1 MHEEKKEIDSKKL
14 ADCIV
19 SALKET
25 KAKDVVVLDLR
36 NIENS
41 VTDFFIICSGES
53 FVQIDGISTNL
64 IRSTRTELHQR
75 PWHQEGK
82 GVTNWVLLDYVNVVV
97 HIFQEEIRNHYNL
110 EELWADAERTDIP
123 NED

>member
-1 MHEEKKEIDSKKL
+1 MLKETKEIKSSEL

-25 KAKDVVVLDLR
+25 KAKDIVVLDLR
-36 NIENS
+36 KIEGA
-41 VTDFFIICSGES
+41 VTDYFIICSGETYT
-53 FVQIDGISTNL
+53 QIDGISH
-64 IRSTRTELHQR
+64 SVVRTSRKELHQK

-82 GVTNWVLLDYVNVVV
+82 GMTDWVLLDYVNVVV
-97 HIFQEEIRNHYNL
+97 HVFQEETRKHYNL

-123 NED
+123 NIN